1 MKQPHARPRISY
13 LRHRS
18 FRESFHALPGLPAS
32 LINNQTI
39 NMKTILLAT
48 LALAA
53 IAAPVQAAAKPFVVD
68 NVAIATL
75 DGKIPKG
82 APVFKKG
89 DVIKLNIKSKKLTGP
104 KRIAIPHLKS
114 SATDV
119 IYSKII
125 AKQGKAD
132 VATVKR
138 SAGQIINVNLAFT
151 RKVASPI
158 PGVTAPGLV
167 TYILLPK

>member
-1 MKQPHARPRISY
+1 
-13 LRHRS
+13 
-18 FRESFHALPGLPAS
+18 
-32 LINNQTI
+32 
-39 NMKTILLAT
+39 MKTILLAT

-53 IAAPVQAAAKPFVVD
+53 IAAPVQAAKKSFVVD

-75 DGKIPKG
+75 DGKIPDG

-89 DVIKLNIKSKKLTGP
+89 DVIKLNIKSGKKVTGP
-104 KRIAIPHLKS
+104 KKIEIPFLKS
-114 SATDV
+114 SATDD

-125 AKQGKAD
+125 AKQGKSD
-132 VATVKR
+132 VATVKKNT
-138 SAGQIINVNLAFT
+138 SGKIINVNLAFT

-158 PGVTAPGLV
+158 PGVTAPGIV